1 MSRYQ
6 RIFLSDIHLSS
17 QPLYDSNVAWYDS
30 NKHRKRLLQFLE
42 NQVLAKAHQVKDLIL
57 VGDLFDNW
65 VCPADEIPPT
75 YDEILDANSEELDHL
90 KAAIEKGINVF
101 FIHGNHDYD
110 LPRVVLESRVPG
122 LKVITAYKGAG
133 RTHAEH
139 GHLYTLFNKPD
150 FRNDPAYG
158 RPLGYYISRLH
169 ASSDHEG
176 ISFTDIICALDDV
189 LEAAITP
196 STLIESLIEALAER
210 ANYVT
215 EIVMP
220 DGRSKTIEEIKIQY
234 RDLAAQ
240 HGYGLLGL
248 RTAIREFELGFSA
261 DKLSRDFGFNI
272 VLFGHTHR
280 KKIDKDFLFV
290 EDRIYANTGA
300 WCEDE
305 ASYVIIEKYPLKS
318 GISVKLVD
326 VDMNGSITNRRTK
339 RL

>member
-17 QPLYDSNVAWYDS
+17 QALYDSNTAWYDS
-30 NKHRKRLLQFLE
+30 KAHRKRLLRFLE

-65 VCPADEIPPT
+65 VCPADEKPPT
-75 YDEILDANSEELDHL
+75 YDEILDANPEELDYL
-90 KAAIEKGINVF
+90 IKAIERDINVF

-110 LPRVVLESRVPG
+110 MPRSALESRVPG

-150 FRNDPAYG
+150 YRNDPAYG

-169 ASSDHEG
+169 ASSGHEG
-176 ISFTDIICALDDV
+176 VSFTDIICALDDV
-189 LEAAITP
+189 LEAAIMP
-196 STLIESLIEALAER
+196 ETLVESLIEALAER
-210 ANYVT
+210 ANYTT

-220 DGRSKTIEEIKIQY
+220 NGRPKTIEKIKVQY

-248 RTAIREFELGFSA
+248 RTAIREYELGFSA
-261 DKLSRDFGFNI
+261 DTLCRDFDFNI

-280 KKIDKDFLFV
+280 KKLDKDFLFV

-305 ASYVIIEKYPLKS
+305 ASCVIIEKYPLKS
-318 GISVKLVD
+318 GIAVKLVD
-326 VDMNGSITNRRTK
+326 VDMKGSTTNRQTK
-339 RL
+339 HL